1 MGKINLNFD
10 LYEKTNMSGAQ
21 ELTTREKDILRLLHS
36 ESHLGNTN
44 YHRSMERF
52 VNHVTP
58 EGVPVFKVE
67 ETLNKIKLAA
77 RLIAGQPNLEDVICV
92 SSRDLGQRAVIKF
105 ASFTGCAA
113 TSNARWTPGVLT
125 NHNTKQ
131 FKEPRLMVVVDT
143 YADRKAIIEA
153 SYMNIPVIALVNSDS
168 SLQFVDVAIPCN
180 NKSTHSIS
188 MIFWLLATEVMI
200 LKGQLGKDEEWDV
213 MVDLFY
219 YKTVEDQE
227 KNEKIEAPK
236 VEDDAKDEREWD
248 ANKNKEDDDDNW
260 DQQMD
265 TN

>member
-1 MGKINLNFD
+1 MGKINPN
-10 LYEKTNMSGAQ
+10 YEFILENNMSGAQ
-21 ELTTREKDILRLLHS
+21 ELTTREKDLLRLLHS

-67 ETLNKIKLAA
+67 ETLNKIRLAA

-105 ASFTGCAA
+105 ASFTGCSA

-180 NKSTHSIS
+180 NKSTQSIS
-188 MIFWLLATEVMI
+188 MIFWLLAREVRV
-200 LKGQLGKDEEWDV
+200 LKGDLRKDEEWDV

-219 YKTVEDQE
+219 YKTVEDTDKNVPLENVNMAKGDE
-227 KNEKIEAPK
+227 KEEG
-236 VEDDAKDEREWD
+236 
-248 ANKNKEDDDDNW
+248 NW
-260 DQQMD
+260 DQGKNDEDQWAQPLE
-265 TN
+265 

>member
-21 ELTTREKDILRLLHS
+21 ELNTREKDLLRLLHS

-52 VNHVTP
+52 VNHITP

-67 ETLNKIKLAA
+67 ETLNKIRLAA
-77 RLIAGQPNLEDVICV
+77 RLIAGQSNLEDVICV

-105 ASFTGCAA
+105 ATFTGCSA

-153 SYMNIPVIALVNSDS
+153 SYMNIPVIALTNSDS

-180 NKSTHSIS
+180 NKSTESIS
-188 MIFWLLATEVMI
+188 MIFWLLAREVRI
-200 LKGQLGKDEEWDV
+200 LTGRLKKDEEWDV

-219 YKTVEDQE
+219 YKSAEDQAQ
-227 KNEKIEAPK
+227 NEKANEAK
-236 VEDDAKDEREWD
+236 VDAE
-248 ANKNKEDDDDNW
+248 NKEEGNW
-260 DQQMD
+260 DQNKDQD
-265 TN
+265 DVWA

>member
-21 ELTTREKDILRLLHS
+21 ELTTREKDLLRLLHS

-67 ETLNKIKLAA
+67 ETLNKIRLAA
-77 RLIAGQPNLEDVICV
+77 RLIAGQPNMDDVICV

-105 ASFTGCAA
+105 ASFTGCSA

-153 SYMNIPVIALVNSDS
+153 SYMNIPVIALTNSDS
-168 SLQFVDVAIPCN
+168 SLQYVDVAIPCN
-180 NKSTHSIS
+180 NKSTNSIS
-188 MIFWLLATEVMI
+188 MIFWLLAREVNI
-200 LKGQLGKDEEWDV
+200 LKGELRKDEEWGV
-213 MVDLFY
+213 LVDLFY

-227 KNEKIEAPK
+227 KQQAPEMAK
-236 VEDDAKDEREWD
+236 VEAENKDDKAWD
-248 ANKNKEDDDDNW
+248 AENANEEW
-260 DQQMD
+260 
-265 TN
+265 

>member
-10 LYEKTNMSGAQ
+10 LYEKRNMSGAQ
-21 ELTTREKDILRLLHS
+21 ELSTREKDLLRLLHS

-77 RLIAGQPNLEDVICV
+77 RLIAGQSNLEDVIVV
-92 SSRDLGQRAVIKF
+92 SSRDFGQRAVIKF
-105 ASFTGCAA
+105 ASFTGCSA

-168 SLQFVDVAIPCN
+168 SLQFVDVAIPVN
-180 NKSTHSIS
+180 NKSTQSIS
-188 MIFWLLATEVMI
+188 MIFWLLAREVMI
-200 LKGQLGKDEEWDV
+200 LKGQLNKDEEWDV
-213 MVDLFY
+213 KVDLFY
-219 YKTVEDQE
+219 YKTVDEQKE
-227 KNEKIEAPK
+227 QEKIEAPK
-236 VEDDAKDEREWD
+236 VEDDIKDEREWD

>member
-10 LYEKTNMSGAQ
+10 LYEKRNMSGAQ
-21 ELTTREKDILRLLHS
+21 ELSTREKDLLRLLHS

-67 ETLNKIKLAA
+67 ETLNKIRLAA
-77 RLIAGQPNLEDVICV
+77 RLIAAQPNLEDVIVV

-105 ASFTGCAA
+105 ASFTGCSA

-125 NHNTKQ
+125 NHMTKQ
-131 FKEPRLMVVVDT
+131 FKEPRLTVVVDT

-153 SYMNIPVIALVNSDS
+153 SYMNIPVIALTNSDS
-168 SLQFVDVAIPCN
+168 NLQFVDIAIPCN
-180 NKSTHSIS
+180 NKSTQPIS
-188 MIFWLLATEVMI
+188 MVFWLLTREV
-200 LKGQLGKDEEWDV
+200 LTLTGQLRKDEEWDV

-219 YKTVEDQE
+219 FKTLEDQAQLVKPE
-227 KNEKIEAPK
+227 ETKAEAEPKDDKVWDDQKN
-236 VEDDAKDEREWD
+236 
-248 ANKNKEDDDDNW
+248 NDDDWNAPLE
-260 DQQMD
+260 
-265 TN
+265 

>member
-1 MGKINLNFD
+1 MGKINPKSEFILEN
-10 LYEKTNMSGAQ
+10 NMSGAQ
-21 ELTTREKDILRLLHS
+21 ELSTREKDLLRLLHS

-105 ASFTGCAA
+105 SSFTGCTA

-153 SYMNIPVIALVNSDS
+153 SYMNIPVIALTNSDS
-168 SLQFVDVAIPCN
+168 NLQYVDVAIPCN
-180 NKSTHSIS
+180 NKSTQSIS
-188 MIFWLLATEVMI
+188 MIFWLLAREVRI
-200 LKGQLGKDEEWDV
+200 LNGQLRKDEDWEV

-227 KNEKIEAPK
+227 KQQAPEMVKAEA
-236 VEDDAKDEREWD
+236 E
-248 ANKNKEDDDDNW
+248 NKEDKDW
-260 DQQMD
+260 DAEKA
-265 TN
+265 TEEWSTPLE

>member
-67 ETLNKIKLAA
+67 ETLNKIRLAA
-77 RLIAGQPNLEDVICV
+77 RLIAGQPNMDDVICV

-105 ASFTGCAA
+105 ASFTGCSA

-153 SYMNIPVIALVNSDS
+153 SYMNIPVIALVNANS
-168 SLQFVDVAIPCN
+168 SLQYVDVAIPGN
-180 NKSTHSIS
+180 NKSTSSIS
-188 MIFWLLATEVMI
+188 MIFWMLAREVRI
-200 LKGQLGKDEEWDV
+200 LNGQLNKDEDWDV
-213 MVDLFY
+213 PVDLFY
-219 YKTVEDQE
+219 YKELSQVDAQPMPE
-227 KNEKIEAPK
+227 KANMIE
-236 VEDDAKDEREWD
+236 E
-248 ANKNKEDDDDNW
+248 NKEDKDW
-260 DQQMD
+260 D
-265 TN
+265 

>member
-10 LYEKTNMSGAQ
+10 LYENTNMSGAQ

-67 ETLNKIKLAA
+67 ETLNKIRLAA

-105 ASFTGCAA
+105 ATFTGCSA

-168 SLQFVDVAIPCN
+168 SLQYVDVAIPCN
-180 NKSTHSIS
+180 NKSTQSIS
-188 MIFWLLATEVMI
+188 MIFWLLAREVMV
-200 LKGQLGKDEEWDV
+200 LNGQLRKDEEWDV
-213 MVDLFY
+213 KVDLFY
-219 YKTVEDQE
+219 YKTVDEQKEQE
-227 KNEKIEAPK
+227 KQETVKQVEAENK
-236 VEDDAKDEREWD
+236 GEEDWDAKKDDAVDWNQPLES
-248 ANKNKEDDDDNW
+248 
-260 DQQMD
+260 
-265 TN
+265 

>member
-21 ELTTREKDILRLLHS
+21 ELNTREKDLLRLLHS

-52 VNHVTP
+52 VNHITP

-67 ETLNKIKLAA
+67 ETLNKIRLAA

-168 SLQFVDVAIPCN
+168 SLQ
-180 NKSTHSIS
+180 SIS
-188 MIFWLLATEVMI
+188 MIFWLLAREVMI
-200 LKGQLGKDEEWDV
+200 LNGQLRKDEEWDV
-213 MVDLFY
+213 KVDLFY
-219 YKTVEDQE
+219 YKTVDEQKEQE
-227 KNEKIEAPK
+227 KPEAVK
-236 VEDDAKDEREWD
+236 ADADAKDEKDWD
-248 ANKNKEDDDDNW
+248 ANKNNEDEAW
-260 DQQMD
+260 AKPMEMD
-265 TN
+265 

>member
-21 ELTTREKDILRLLHS
+21 ELNTREKDLLRLLHS

-52 VNHVTP
+52 VNHITP

-67 ETLNKIKLAA
+67 ETLNKIRLAA
-77 RLIAGQPNLEDVICV
+77 RLIAGQSNLEDVICV

-105 ASFTGCAA
+105 ATFTGASA

-143 YADRKAIIEA
+143 YADRKAMVEA
-153 SYMNIPVIALVNSDS
+153 SYMNIPVIALTNSDS
-168 SLQFVDVAIPCN
+168 SLQYVDIAIPCN
-180 NKSTHSIS
+180 NKSTQAIS
-188 MIFWLLATEVMI
+188 MVFWLLAREVMVLNGK
-200 LKGQLGKDEEWDV
+200 LKKDEGWDV
-213 MVDLFY
+213 PVDLFY
-219 YKTVEDQE
+219 HKNLQDQE
-227 KNEKIEAPK
+227 QQQNQVESK
-236 VEDDAKDEREWD
+236 V
-248 ANKNKEDDDDNW
+248 
-260 DQQMD
+260 
-265 TN
+265 

>member
-1 MGKINLNFD
+1 MGKINPKSEFILEN
-10 LYEKTNMSGAQ
+10 NMSGAQ
-21 ELTTREKDILRLLHS
+21 ELSTREKDLLRLLHS

-105 ASFTGCAA
+105 SSFTGCTA

-168 SLQFVDVAIPCN
+168 SLQYVDVAIPCN
-180 NKSTHSIS
+180 NKSTQSIS
-188 MIFWLLATEVMI
+188 MIFWLLAREVMI
-200 LKGQLGKDEEWDV
+200 LNGQLRKDEEWETK
-213 MVDLFY
+213 VDLFY
-219 YKTVEDQE
+219 YKTVDEQKDQE
-227 KNEKIEAPK
+227 KP
-236 VEDDAKDEREWD
+236 EDTKKDADVKDEKDWD
-248 ANKNKEDDDDNW
+248 ANKNNEEDG
-260 DQQMD
+260 DQWAKAME
-265 TN
+265 